1 MKEKREILQKKIYDE
16 NGKLKYVVIPNYTKT
31 EYFMSKNEIRFY
43 KILILAITEIRE
55 KYKIRLEVFP
65 QVSLNRI
72 IKQNNRREEELE
84 KNIFAKSI
92 DFVLYDKEK
101 DEIYCCIELDGIEH
115 KTDPKKIER
124 DNIINDMFKDN
135 IKLIRQDVKDT
146 YNKDIIIEKIIN

>member
-65 QVSLNRI
+65 QVALNRI

-101 DEIYCCIELDGIEH
+101 DEIFCCIELDGIEH

>member
-65 QVSLNRI
+65 QVALNRI